1 MFLYFSFKWFYN
13 IVGFFGGEK
22 TYFRLIVID
31 VDDHNHFI
39 ILYKQNPEEEN
50 YVSSLLVPDEVE

>member
-1 MFLYFSFKWFYN
+1 
-13 IVGFFGGEK
+13 VGFFGGEN

-39 ILYKQNPEEEN
+39 ILYKQNSEEEN
-50 YVSSLLVPDEVE
+50 YVSSLMVPDEVE